1 METSKQ
7 KTVTFEF
14 STTDIVPEE
23 MANTFIREDLLAEQ
37 HRRILVEQ
45 GRRVHTCFV
54 RPPLAVFLS
63 FVFVWFLS
71 VFPCLFFCYFFV
83 CMWMSFCLRFFF
95 FLFVFFESVG
105 WCVGLLVCCLPVVCM
120 PVCPLVR
127 WSVALVRWTVGICLL
142 ALYMYIFLLSFLDE
156 TIFETLLR
164 YSWSR

>member
-45 GRRVHTCFV
+45 ERRVHTCFV

-83 CMWMSFCLRFFF
+83 CMFVCLCLC
-95 FLFVFFESVG
+95 FLSWFVGQLVG
-105 WCVGLLVCCLPVVCM
+105 VLVCFILLTYVHTYICIYIF
-120 PVCPLVR
+120 PLV
-127 WSVALVRWTVGICLL
+127 
-142 ALYMYIFLLSFLDE
+142 LS
-156 TIFETLLR
+156 R
-164 YSWSR
+164 